1 MDVRDL
7 ALPVIGAPMAG
18 GPSTPVLAAAV
29 SDAGGLGFLAAGYK
43 NPHAVATE
51 VATVR
56 AASTAPFGVNLFVM
70 EPYQPDV
77 AKVDAYRRTL
87 EPEATH
93 FHVELGEARWDDDYW
108 QAKVDLMLDLRPDV
122 VSFTFG
128 CPTAE
133 VLRQMASSGVLSMV
147 TVTSVAEARVA
158 TDRGAASLSVQGP
171 NAGGHRGTW
180 NLEAPPN
187 QTPLL
192 DLVSAVLAVVDVPVV
207 AGGGIHDAAGL
218 QSLRDAGAAAAQ
230 IGTAYLLAHEAG
242 TNLTHRAALNDTAF
256 TETALT
262 RAYTGRWARGLA
274 NRFIATHADAPA
286 GYPHL
291 HHLTSPL
298 RRAAA
303 AAGDM
308 EVAHMWAGTGHVHTR
323 ASTAADITLSLAL

>member
-18 GPSTPVLAAAV
+18 GPSTAALTAAV

-43 NPHAVATE
+43 NPDAVATE

-56 AASTAPFGVNLFVM
+56 ATTTAPFGVNLFVV
-70 EPYQPDV
+70 EPYQPDMALV
-77 AKVDAYRRTL
+77 GAYRRTL

-93 FHVELGEARWDDDYW
+93 FDIELGEARWDDDHW
-108 QAKVDLMLDLRPDV
+108 QAKVDLVLDLRPDV

-128 CPTAE
+128 CPSAG
-133 VLRQMASSGVLSMV
+133 VLRQVAGRGVLSMV

-158 TDRGAASLSVQGP
+158 VDHSAASLSIQGP

-180 NLEAPPN
+180 DQEAPPN

-207 AGGGIHDAAGL
+207 AGGGIHDAAGV

-230 IGTAYLLAHEAG
+230 IGTAYLLAQEAG
-242 TNLTHRAALNDTAF
+242 TNPTHRAALTDSPFTKTAV
-256 TETALT
+256 T

-308 EVAHMWAGTGHVHTR
+308 DVAHMWAGTGHFHSR
-323 ASTAADITLSLAL
+323 ASTAANITLSLAL

>member
-7 ALPVIGAPMAG
+7 ALPVICAPMAG
-18 GPSTPVLAAAV
+18 GPSTAALAVAV

-43 NPHAVATE
+43 NTDAVATE
-51 VATVR
+51 MATVR
-56 AASTAPFGVNLFVM
+56 ATSTAPFGVNLFVV
-70 EPYQPDV
+70 EPYQPDM

-93 FHVELGEARWDDDYW
+93 FDIELGEARWDDDYW
-108 QAKVDLMLDLRPDV
+108 QAKIDVVLDLRPDV
-122 VSFTFG
+122 VSFTFA
-128 CPTAE
+128 CPSAE
-133 VLRQMASSGVLSMV
+133 LLRQVATSGVLSMV

-158 TDRGAASLSVQGP
+158 VDRGAASLSVQGP

-180 NLEAPPN
+180 DLEAPPN
-187 QTPLL
+187 KTPLL
-192 DLVSAVLAVVDVPVV
+192 DLVSAVSAAVDVPVV

-218 QSLRDAGAAAAQ
+218 QSLRRAGAAAAQ
-230 IGTAYLLAHEAG
+230 IGTAYLLAEEAG
-242 TNLTHRAALNDTAF
+242 TNPTHRAALDDSAF
-256 TETALT
+256 TETAIT
-262 RAYTGRWARGLA
+262 RAYTGRWERGLA

-303 AAGDM
+303 AAGDTD
-308 EVAHMWAGTGHVHTR
+308 VAHMWAGTGHVHTR
-323 ASTAADITLSLAL
+323 ASTAMEITHSLAL